1 MRFRLMLVGVAV
13 TALVAVGC
21 GDDSDE
27 DASST
32 STEAVPAETTEVAG
46 GEDGASLVGTE
57 YCDLAEEMFN
67 SDSTL
72 TAEQLQQYLELAPE
86 EIAGL
91 ADTAVSA
98 ALPVVDD
105 PVQFFAVVADDEVES
120 ALHEINAFEEE
131 RCGLPHSEEEA
142 PLGEGG
148 SRELESDAAEV
159 DVVAS
164 EYTFD
169 IPTVS
174 AGRTSFVLTNEGE
187 EAHFLMIMK
196 LADGVTLDQALQSE
210 DGSGAEGVWS
220 TLLAAPGGEE
230 DEVISF
236 DVEAGDYGAVCFI
249 PGADGQPHVASG
261 MAVPFTVA

>member
-1 MRFRLMLVGVAV
+1 MRVRLMLVGVAV
-13 TALVAVGC
+13 TALVAAGC
-21 GDDSDE
+21 GDDADE
-27 DASST
+27 ASST
-32 STEAVPAETTEVAG
+32 STTTAAAGTTEAPG
-46 GEDGASLVGTE
+46 GEDAASLVGTE
-57 YCDLAEEMFN
+57 YCDLAEELFN
-67 SDSTL
+67 SDSTP
-72 TAEQLQQYLELAPE
+72 TAEQMEQAQELAPE
-86 EIAGL
+86 EIAD
-91 ADTAVSA
+91 AIDVAASA
-98 ALPVVDD
+98 LIPVADD
-105 PVQFFAVVADDEVES
+105 PVQFFAVVADDQVES
-120 ALHEINAFEEE
+120 ALEEINAFEEE
-131 RCGLPHSEEEA
+131 QCGLPHSEQEA

-148 SRELESDAAEV
+148 SRELESNAAEV

-187 EAHFLMIMK
+187 EAHFLMIWK
-196 LADGVTLDQALQSE
+196 LAEGVTLDQALQSE

-220 TLLAAPGGEE
+220 TLLAAPGGED
-230 DEVISF
+230 DEVITF